1 MRFPSKVTSYNDS
14 IIAKFSIVLK
24 ELSNTDMTPEALY
37 SKIKNKVNGV
47 SEFKEIIVCL
57 YALSEIELINEEVL
71 HYAKKY

>member
-14 IIAKFSIVLK
+14 IIAKFSVVLK

-47 SEFKEIIVCL
+47 SEFMEIIVCL